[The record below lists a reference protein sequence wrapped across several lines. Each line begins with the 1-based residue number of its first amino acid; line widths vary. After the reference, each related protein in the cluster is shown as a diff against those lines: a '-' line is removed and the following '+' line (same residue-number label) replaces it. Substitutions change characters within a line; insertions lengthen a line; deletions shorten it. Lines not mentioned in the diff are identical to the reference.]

1 MILNRRFWLGFGI
14 SVGFVV
20 LFLWKLDFGQT
31 GRELKNANYAYYLP
45 AVLIYFIA
53 FGFRSLRWRY
63 LLLHLKAI
71 SPWRLY
77 SIISI
82 GYLANN
88 ILPMRL
94 GEVVRAHFVGEKEG
108 ISKASGLA
116 TIGVERVLDGL
127 TLLLL
132 AGVMWPFLPWT
143 DVLKTDTGDLKI
155 WWVALSIALALAF
168 VAAFVLLVIL
178 ATSPGLGRTLAHLL
192 SSLMPVRLRPKV
204 EGLINLMLEGL
215 GALRSPRRLI
225 AMLVLSIPVWLA
237 EAALY
242 YLIAISFD
250 LDVGFHVILL
260 VTATSNLA
268 TAVPSSIG
276 GIGPFEVV
284 AKATLV
290 AFGVGTAAAAYAF
303 FVHILA
309 LWLPVNILG
318 MFFLWRENLSIAQ
331 LAGTRH
337 MDLSRDVEI
346 EGGRPPASAAPGG
359 PTLGLDSEG
368 GGISDYANRGVAGGE
383 EAE

>member
-1 MILNRRFWLGFGI
+1 MIHSRRFWLGFGI

-20 LFLWKLDFGQT
+20 LSLWNVDFGQM
-31 GRELKNANYAYYLP
+31 GSELKHANYAYYLP
-45 AVLIYFIA
+45 AILIYFLA

-63 LLLHLKAI
+63 LLLHLKPI
-71 SPWRLY
+71 SPLRLY
-77 SIISI
+77 PVISI

-88 ILPMRL
+88 VLPMRL
-94 GEVVRAHFVGEKEG
+94 GELVRAHFVGEKEG
-108 ISKASGLA
+108 ISKASSLA

-132 AGVMWPFLPWT
+132 AGVIWPFLPWT

-155 WWVALSIALALAF
+155 WWVALSIALALGF

-178 ATSPGLGRTLAHLL
+178 ATSPGLGRTVAHLL

-215 GALRSPRRLI
+215 GALRSPGRLI
-225 AMLVLSIPVWLA
+225 VMLVLSIPVWLA
-237 EAALY
+237 EATLY
-242 YLIAISFD
+242 YLLAISFD

-268 TAVPSSIG
+268 TAVPWSIG

-284 AKATLV
+284 ATSTLV
-290 AFGVGTAAAAYAF
+290 AFGVGLDPATIYSF
-303 FVHILA
+303 FVHIVA
-309 LWLPVNILG
+309 LWLPVNVLG
-318 MFFLWRENLSIAQ
+318 MIFLWREKVSLAQ
-331 LAGTRH
+331 LARTRRIDVSSDAG
-337 MDLSRDVEI
+337 MDRSGVGEAQ
-346 EGGRPPASAAPGG
+346 EKSPPGVGSPQG
-359 PTLGLDSEG
+359 PSV
-368 GGISDYANRGVAGGE
+368 SDYANRGVAGGE